1 MNKKFITT
9 QLLIVVR
16 SSKNH
21 AGGIKS
27 ATQTSNNRHGGIL
40 PSNPS
45 GKVILTG
52 NHMKAA

>member
-9 QLLIVVR
+9 QILIVVR

-21 AGGIKS
+21 AGGIKP
-27 ATQTSNNRHGGIL
+27 ATQPSNDRHPGML
-40 PSNPS
+40 LSNPS
-45 GKVILTG
+45 GKIILTG